1 MNRYAQQ
8 CFESIMNEANSHREE
23 VGRILAT
30 FQKEKTQA
38 EVYKDS
44 AGKTKAAA
52 AKARNSILL
61 AVNAF
66 SGSIQP
72 DIENLRNELYT
83 YLLTVPNDKAINALN
98 LYKQIDN
105 VSEIEAAALLEK
117 VNGNYIGLR
126 LLDSIIKKGGLR
138 VKFPD
143 VSEFENDLKV
153 LEALSSESYI
163 APDEFFN
170 PLCEIFT
177 GEPRPMPGAD
187 GKTLQNAGFVW
198 SATNFATTRAVFN
211 AHVAEIPNMIRR
223 WTAQIKPVIFRSEV
237 YEDDVE
243 AAAAAFVA
251 DTESRSKG
259 TIQPDLDA
267 AAAARA
273 QAHAERETAAR
284 QVRESY
290 IKH

>member
-30 FQKEKTQA
+30 FQKEKAQA

-153 LEALSSESYI
+153 LEALSSESYVC
-163 APDEFFN
+163 PDEYFSPF
-170 PLCEIFT
+170 CEVLVGT
-177 GEPRPMPGAD
+177 LRPVPGAD
-187 GKTLQNAGFVW
+187 GKTLEAGYSW
-198 SATNFATTRAVFN
+198 SINNLATARSVFN
-211 AHVAEIPNMIRR
+211 SHVEKISRMAER
-223 WTAQIKPVIFRSEV
+223 WAGDLRPTIFRPEL
-237 YEDDVE
+237 YPTDKEE
-243 AAAAAFVA
+243 AAKAFIT
-251 DTESRSKG
+251 DESRSNKG
-259 TIQPDLDA
+259 KLQTDPNHA
-267 AAAARA
+267 AKQRAATY
-273 QAHAERETAAR
+273 AEREAQAAAI
-284 QVRESY
+284 RESY
-290 IKH
+290 TSH